1 MKLRKHVTFI
11 VAWFMDHRR
20 HRQVLLQGRDIE
32 EGSTRGRKQVW
43 FSNVPHTYLVADKG
57 GQNWCDA
64 PRPMCQARRPYPRHG
79 LYEDYLTCDIAF
91 NAVMPLSRASTR
103 GRYSCIKGVTI
114 GLQRL
119 KMVPSGSR
127 TRVFLDVGFGV
138 TSFGPYL
145 ISREFEHGVPV
156 MVATNLTPAIIQ
168 CSCCRINSTCDG
180 ELSLFI
186 SMKRPN
192 MRHGKICSLI
202 LS

>member
-1 MKLRKHVTFI
+1 MEVCAISLKLRKHVTFI

-43 FSNVPHTYLVADKG
+43 FSNIPHTWLVADKG
-57 GQNWCDA
+57 GQNWITKA
-64 PRPMCQARRPYPRHG
+64 KGKFTFPGGGSQFIH
-79 LYEDYLTCDIAF
+79 
-91 NAVMPLSRASTR
+91 RASQ
-103 GRYSCIKGVTI
+103 YLDQIF
-114 GLQRL
+114 

-145 ISREFEHGVPV
+145 ISREFEHGVPA

-168 CSCCRINSTCDG
+168 CSRCRINSTCDG
-180 ELSLFI
+180 ELRDGGPSSQTDHVGRL
-186 SMKRPN
+186 
-192 MRHGKICSLI
+192 
-202 LS
+202 